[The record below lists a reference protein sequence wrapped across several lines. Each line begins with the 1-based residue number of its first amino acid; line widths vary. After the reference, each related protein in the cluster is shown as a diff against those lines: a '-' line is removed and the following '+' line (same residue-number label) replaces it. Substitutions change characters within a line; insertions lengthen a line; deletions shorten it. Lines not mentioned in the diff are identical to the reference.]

1 MPAVAGVDVGGT
13 FTDIFVHDTKRNRTA
28 IRKVPSTPPTYIEG
42 FMSGVEGTVRQIGAN
57 SLSEVSRLVH
67 GSTIATNS
75 ILTETGAKLG
85 FLMTE
90 GFRDVLYI
98 GLGWRPQMYDLY
110 HDDVEPMFLAPRER
124 TLTVR
129 ERVDFRGEVVI
140 PLDDH
145 ESVRQAARTLVEQ
158 HGVEAFVVCYLHSYA
173 NSDHE
178 HATRDILKL
187 LYPDLPVS
195 LSSDV
200 LPRPREYQRL
210 VATGFDA
217 YVKPVM
223 TKYVNDLAARLA
235 QAGCRAPLHVMQSNG
250 GVGGVDSIVECPI
263 RTVLSGLAAGVLGA
277 ADVGLAAGFPNCIS
291 LDMGGTSADV
301 ALIPNGTPVITNKG
315 GFEDWPL
322 HLPMVEVRSIGAG
335 GSSIAYIDDGGGL
348 RVGPRSAG
356 ASPGPACYGRGGI
369 EPTVTDASFILGY
382 LNPDTFAGDFDLD
395 LSKSHAVVK
404 EHVSDPL
411 GMDVI
416 EAALGIHKIVNSNM
430 AQTLRLVSI
439 KRGYDP
445 RDFTFIAAGGAGPV
459 HGGRLAE
466 ELEIGQTLIPQY
478 PGVLAA
484 MGLMLAPVQHDALGP
499 YHSPASTADLGDIE
513 VLFRQL
519 DAQCAQRMRN
529 DDVAPET
536 CRIEYFAEMRY
547 VGQSHDLEV
556 PIAHPL
562 GPQTLTAT
570 VAEFHAEHQRLYM
583 NSNPAN
589 EVEFSMLRSVHSWN
603 FESTLVGSSAS
614 TAGGKNPT
622 PQFREAVFSMQS
634 EYQKTPV
641 YDRAQLPKGFELTGP
656 AIIEQSDTTSVI
668 YPGHRMRVDEIGNL
682 IVTVPTDSRDA
693 S

>member
-1 MPAVAGVDVGGT
+1 MPIVAGVDVGGT
-13 FTDIFVHDTKRNRTA
+13 FTDIFVHDTRRNATE
-28 IRKVPSTPPTYIEG
+28 ILKVPSTPPTFIEG
-42 FMSGVEGTVRQIGAN
+42 FMSGLEGAVRHIGAD
-57 SLSEVSRLVH
+57 SLSEVSRLMH

-75 ILTETGAKLG
+75 ILTKTGAKIG

-90 GFRDVLYI
+90 GFRDILYI

-140 PLDDH
+140 PLDH
-145 ESVRQAARTLVEQ
+145 ESVHQVARTLVEQ

-178 HATRDILKL
+178 HTTRDILKL
-187 LYPDLPVS
+187 LYPDVPVS
-195 LSSDV
+195 LSSEV

-223 TKYVNDLAARLA
+223 TKYCNDMTVRLA
-235 QAGCRAPLHVMQSNG
+235 QAGCLAPLHVMQSNG
-250 GVGGVDSIVECPI
+250 GVGGVDSILESPI

-315 GFEDWPL
+315 GFENWPL
-322 HLPMVEVRSIGAG
+322 NLPMVEVRSIGAG

-382 LNPDTFAGDFDLD
+382 LNPDTFAGNFDLD
-395 LSKSHAVVK
+395 ISKSHAAVK
-404 EHVSDPL
+404 EYISDPL
-411 GMDVI
+411 GMDVV

-430 AQTLRLVSI
+430 AQTLRLVSV

-484 MGLMLAPVQHDALGP
+484 MGLMFAPVQHDALGP
-499 YHSPASTADLGDIE
+499 YDSLASKADLGDLE

-519 DAQCAQRMRN
+519 DAHCEQRMRK
-529 DDVAPET
+529 DDVAPEA

-547 VGQSHDLEV
+547 VGQSHELEV
-556 PIAHPL
+556 SITSPL
-562 GPQTLTAT
+562 GPQTAT
-570 VAEFHAEHQRLYM
+570 DAAAEFHAEHQRLYM
-583 NSNPAN
+583 NSNPAS
-589 EVEFSMLRSVHSWN
+589 EVEFSMLRTVHSSHYGN
-603 FESTLVGSSAS
+603 PLMDSSTS
-614 TAGGKNPT
+614 TAEGKSPT
-622 PQFREAVFSMQS
+622 PRFRQAVFSMQTA
-634 EYQKTPV
+634 YQKTPV
-641 YDRAQLPKGFELTGP
+641 YDRGQLPKDFELTGP

>member
-1 MPAVAGVDVGGT
+1 MGGT
-13 FTDIFVHDTKRNRTA
+13 FTDIFVHDTQRNRTE
-28 IRKVPSTPPTYIEG
+28 ILKVPSTPPTYIEG
-42 FMSGVEGTVRQIGAN
+42 FMSGVEGAVRQLGADD
-57 SLSEVSRLVH
+57 SLAEVSRLVH

-75 ILTETGAKLG
+75 ILTKTGAKIG

-110 HDDVEPMFLAPRER
+110 HDAVEPMFLAPRER

-129 ERVDFRGEVVI
+129 ERVNFRGEVVV

-158 HGVEAFVVCYLHSYA
+158 HGVEAFAVCYLHSYA

-178 HATRDILKL
+178 HTTRDILKL
-187 LYPDLPVS
+187 LYPDVPVS

-223 TKYVNDLAARLA
+223 TKYVNDLAVRLA
-235 QAGCRAPLHVMQSNG
+235 QVGCRVPLQVMQSNG

-277 ADVGLAAGFPNCIS
+277 ADVGVTAGFPNCIS

-301 ALIPNGTPVITNKG
+301 ALIPNGTPVVTNMG
-315 GFEDWPL
+315 SFEDWPL
-322 HLPMVEVRSIGAG
+322 HLPMVQVRSIGAG

-356 ASPGPACYGRGGI
+356 ASPGPACYGRGGF

-382 LNPDTFAGDFDLD
+382 LNPDTFAGKLDLD
-395 LSKSHAVVK
+395 ISKSHAAVK
-404 EHVSDPL
+404 EYVSDPL
-411 GMDVI
+411 GMDVV

-430 AQTLRLVSI
+430 AQTLRLVSV

-445 RDFTFIAAGGAGPV
+445 RDFTLIAAGGAGPV

-499 YHSPASTADLGDIE
+499 YDSLASSADLGDLE
-513 VLFRQL
+513 GVFRQL
-519 DAQCAQRMRN
+519 DARCEQRMQK
-529 DDVAPET
+529 DDVAPEA

-547 VGQSHDLEV
+547 LGQSHELQV
-556 PIAHPL
+556 PITRPL
-562 GPQTLTAT
+562 GPRTVTDA

-583 NSNPAN
+583 NSNPAS
-589 EVEFSMLRSVHSWN
+589 EVEFSLLRSVHSTH
-603 FESTLVGSSAS
+603 FENPLADSSAPTIEDKS
-614 TAGGKNPT
+614 PT
-622 PQFREAVFSMQS
+622 PRFRQTVFSMQTG
-634 EYQKTPV
+634 YQKTPV
-641 YDRAQLPKGFELTGP
+641 YGREQLPNGFELTGP
-656 AIIEQSDTTSVI
+656 AIIEQSDTTNVI
-668 YPGHRMRVDEIGNL
+668 YPHHRMMVDEIGNL
-682 IVTVPTDSRDA
+682 IVTVPTGSGDPS
-693 S
+693 